1 MDSFGAHELRQL
13 IEEQGEPCVSIYLP
27 THVSG
32 SEGQQDPVRVKNL
45 LQQVEDQLAAGWMR
59 GPEARDFV
67 EPARAL
73 TKQAK
78 FWRNRSH
85 GLAMFLAPGVF
96 YAYRVPVAFDELAV
110 VNRRFTIKPL
120 LPLLAGQQ
128 TFWILTLSQ
137 NQVHLFTASP
147 YGIEA
152 VEVPGL
158 PTSMDEALNYTG
170 ADRGSQVHSATNVRL
185 GKEAAVFHGQG
196 GQPDTRKDELMQYF
210 RLIDAAIA
218 PVVRRTSDPV
228 LLAGVG
234 YLLPLYRQVSHLTQ
248 LSTAELAG
256 NWDHLTAYQLHQRAL
271 PVVEPLMRQQREAA
285 AAKFR
290 QLLGTGK
297 TSENLREILPAARH
311 GQVETLFVDAH
322 ARQWGALAKD
332 GEEVDLHETPHK
344 GDEDLLDL
352 AAVETLTHRGT
363 VYSVEREELPSG
375 AVAAAVL
382 RY

>member
-1 MDSFGAHELRQL
+1 
-13 IEEQGEPCVSIYLP
+13 
-27 THVSG
+27 
-32 SEGQQDPVRVKNL
+32 
-45 LQQVEDQLAAGWMR
+45 
-59 GPEARDFV
+59 
-67 EPARAL
+67 
-73 TKQAK
+73 
-78 FWRNRSH
+78 
-85 GLAMFLAPGVF
+85 
-96 YAYRVPVAFDELAV
+96 
-110 VNRRFTIKPL
+110 
-120 LPLLAGQQ
+120 
-128 TFWILTLSQ
+128 
-137 NQVHLFTASP
+137 
-147 YGIEA
+147 
-152 VEVPGL
+152 
-158 PTSMDEALNYTG
+158 
-170 ADRGSQVHSATNVRL
+170 VRL
-185 GKEAAVFHGQG
+185 GKEAAVYHGQG
-196 GQPDTRKDELMQYF
+196 GQPDTRKDELTQYF

-218 PVVRRTSDPV
+218 PVVRRTPDPV

-271 PVVEPLMRQQREAA
+271 PVIEPLFRQEREAA

-332 GEEVDLHETPHK
+332 GEEVDLHETPRK

-363 VYSVEREELPSG
+363 VYSVEREELPGG